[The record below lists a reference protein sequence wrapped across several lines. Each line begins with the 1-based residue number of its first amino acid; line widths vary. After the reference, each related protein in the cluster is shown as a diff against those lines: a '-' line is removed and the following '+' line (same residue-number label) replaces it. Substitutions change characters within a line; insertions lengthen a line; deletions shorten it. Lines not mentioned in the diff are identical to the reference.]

1 MDIWT
6 EYEAVKA
13 VDSMSAIEI
22 LKYVDSKVVDCRDHT
37 MAEYR
42 IMAVELMKKERAA

>member
-1 MDIWT
+1 MELWM

-13 VDSMSAIEI
+13 VDAMSAIEI
-22 LKYVDSKVVDCRDHT
+22 LKYVDKRLACTREHT

-42 IMAVELMKKERAA
+42 KMAIELMKKELA